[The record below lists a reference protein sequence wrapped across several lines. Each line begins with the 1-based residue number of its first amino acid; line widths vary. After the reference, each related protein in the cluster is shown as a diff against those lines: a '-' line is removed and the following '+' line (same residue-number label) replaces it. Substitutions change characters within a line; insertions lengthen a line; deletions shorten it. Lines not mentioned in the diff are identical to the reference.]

1 MPYSMQSA
9 FLDFHLENES
19 MKYHLHH
26 PTRKHDNNL
35 QNRNQFLKV
44 CVEIQSIFFNS
55 ADGNTPNL
63 HLFFSPCISKIH
75 LKFPSSPT
83 ATAWLF
89 FFLQFLHFL
98 MQRYNRAALR
108 GCESLPKLCVGGL
121 FFCQNFTAQQHSTF
135 ITFFFVW
142 CKCKI
147 PQLLESL
154 KIWSC
159 YCKECKIW
167 KKPFQV
173 CMCSFGYCMF

>member
-1 MPYSMQSA
+1 MKAWNITYTIQ
-9 FLDFHLENES
+9 HES
-19 MKYHLHH
+19 MITTCKTEISSWKSVWKFNLFSSTRLMETHLI
-26 PTRKHDNNL
+26 
-35 QNRNQFLKV
+35 
-44 CVEIQSIFFNS
+44 CIY
-55 ADGNTPNL
+55 
-63 HLFFSPCISKIH
+63 FFSPCISKIH

-108 GCESLPKLCVGGL
+108 GCESLPKPCVGGL